1 MPHVQ
6 IAEAVL
12 SPGAYGI
19 EIHDLPGIE
28 PAAVCPENGTPTTE
42 TPS

>member
-1 MPHVQ
+1 MQ

-28 PAAVCPENGTPTTE
+28 PAAVCPESDKPTTE
-42 TPS
+42 MAG